1 MAGGGLGQ
9 DLPQLEGREDG
20 ADLRQEADDH
30 QDGVRH
36 QEAPDVGFS
45 LNYPGMIFL
54 PKVCYII
61 PRYVLSYK

>member
-30 QDGVRH
+30 QDRVRD
-36 QEAPDVGFS
+36 QEAPRVDLMNPFRPKFTDVT
-45 LNYPGMIFL
+45 
-54 PKVCYII
+54 
-61 PRYVLSYK
+61 